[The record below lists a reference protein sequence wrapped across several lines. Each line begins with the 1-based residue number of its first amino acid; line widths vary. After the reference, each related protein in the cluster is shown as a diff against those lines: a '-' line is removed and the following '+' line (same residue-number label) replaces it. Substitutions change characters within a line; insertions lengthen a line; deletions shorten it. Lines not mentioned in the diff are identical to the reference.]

1 MYIDLS
7 GEWEISLRE
16 DAGERTG
23 SIRLPGILQAQGY
36 GNPVGLHT
44 PWVSGL
50 HDEFWYEQE
59 EYQYAQEEGVNV
71 PFLSQPPAHFTGKAY
86 YRRAF
91 RVEQETDREWFLYME
106 LARWRSQVWVD
117 GEEKGGDCSLCA
129 PHEIRLGR
137 LQRGTHQLLVCLD
150 NSMQY
155 PYRPDGHGVSDALG
169 ATWNG
174 MVGEIALYDET
185 EKIRRREDKRRYAAE
200 HPRTVEVRDGSFVID
215 GRKEYFRA
223 THFGGDYPLTG
234 CPVTDEAWWQEKMRL
249 MKEFGLNGIRFHSC
263 CPPEAAFK
271 AADGENMY
279 LLVECGMWNRFDEG
293 EAGAQMREVLRQESE
308 KILDAFGH
316 HSSFVFFSAS
326 NEPSGRWYRPLK
338 AWVSDIRA
346 YDEQLGYA
354 KRRVYTAQSG
364 WFYDEEPSRI
374 SGTDFIYFH
383 RSAYGPLEGGV
394 IRNSPGWKGKDY
406 SPSLEGCRLP
416 VISHELGQWCA
427 YPDFRVIDKFTGYL
441 QPGNYKI
448 FRENA
453 KAAGLLDKN
462 AVFVRC
468 SGENQLR
475 LYKEDLEATFRT
487 SRIKGFELLDLHDY
501 LGQGTALVGVLDA
514 FWDKKSYTRP
524 ELFRRFCA
532 ETVLLARCSSYVYGK
547 SEGGGKYII
556 PMEVSHYGRTDI
568 RGAELVWFLSA
579 RGECLC
585 EGRWACDT
593 IPCGGN
599 TPLGNIELSLDA
611 VKRNTACTL
620 TVRLT
625 AETPATYVENEW
637 PIHIFVKQEQSACG
651 QVLYTREW
659 KQAKAALAQGRRVV
673 FSPYLTELDYDCP
686 SLAMKN
692 VFWNSQMGPT
702 WCRSL
707 GLVVKD
713 GHVLFENFPTEESG
727 GWQWEDILR
736 RARGFRMEGLEEA
749 EALVRVIDDWNRNLS
764 LGLIWEAR
772 VGDGSLLVC
781 SGDIE
786 GAFEERPAAHS
797 LKKALLEY
805 AASEYFSPKGRVCVS
820 AIEEKLFPVCRM
832 WELADGISYDAE
844 AVVRDAEA
852 PLQANPNSFV
862 RVEKQSF
869 PVSLEV
875 RLTHTTKVQ
884 GFLYVPVQR
893 DRAHEGFVEAYRAEY
908 MNAETGSWET
918 LAEGRLPNTCR
929 FCKIVFDREVA
940 TDTLRLVVL
949 SAYGCEAKEVW
960 QNQPGGWVKVRKE
973 KSAVVQLACL
983 HVLCEEPSEPSD
995 FLFWEKDQKSRTMEI
1010 ED

>member
-16 DAGERTG
+16 DAGERAGKIT
-23 SIRLPGILQAQGY
+23 LPGILQAQGY
-36 GNPVGLHT
+36 GNPVGYHT

-86 YRRAF
+86 YRKTF
-91 RVEQETDREWFLYME
+91 QVEREADEEWFFHME

-117 GEEKGGDCSLCA
+117 GEPRGGDCSLCA

-137 LQRGTHQLLVCLD
+137 LAQGTHQLLVCLD

-174 MVGEIALYDET
+174 MVGEIAIYSET
-185 EKIRRREDKRRYAAE
+185 ENERRRAERARYAAE
-200 HPRTVEVRDGSFVID
+200 HPRTVEVQDGSFVID

-234 CPVTDEAWWQEKMRL
+234 CPVTDETWWREKMRL

-263 CPPEAAFK
+263 CPPEAAFG
-271 AADGENMY
+271 AADKENMY

-308 KILDAFGH
+308 RILRAFGH
-316 HSSFVFFSAS
+316 HPSFVFFSAS
-326 NEPSGRWYRPLK
+326 NEPSGRWYQPLK
-338 AWVSDIRA
+338 AWVSDVRA

-374 SGTDFIYFH
+374 SGTDFVYFH
-383 RSAYGPLEGGV
+383 RSAFGPLEGGV
-394 IRNSPGWKGKDY
+394 IRNSLGWKGKDY
-406 SPSLEGCRLP
+406 RPSLEGCRLP
-416 VISHELGQWCA
+416 VVSHELGQWCA
-427 YPDFRVIDKFTGYL
+427 YPDFQVIDKFTGYL

-453 KAAGLLDKN
+453 RQAGLLEEN
-462 AVFVRC
+462 AVFARC

-487 SRIKGFELLDLHDY
+487 PEIKGFELLDLHDY

-514 FWDKKSYTRP
+514 FWEKKSYTRP
-524 ELFRRFCA
+524 ELFRHFCA
-532 ETVLLARCSSYVYGK
+532 ETVLLARCSSYVYIK
-547 SEGGGKYII
+547 KEGTEKHRVPI
-556 PMEVSHYGRTDI
+556 EVSHYGKEEI
-568 RGAELVWFLSA
+568 RGAELSWKLSA
-579 RGECLC
+579 GDKDLC
-585 EGRWACDT
+585 EGEVACGT

-599 TPLGNIELSLDA
+599 TQLGNIEFSLGS
-611 VKRNTACTL
+611 VGRNTACKL

-625 AETPATYVENEW
+625 AETLDKPVENEW
-637 PIHIFVKQEQSACG
+637 PVHVFVKQEQCAHG

-659 KQAKAALAQGRRVV
+659 KQAKAALAQGWKVV

-707 GLVVKD
+707 GMVIKN
-713 GHVLFENFPTEESG
+713 GHDLFTDFPTEESG

-736 RARGFRMEGLEEA
+736 HARAFRMDGLEEA
-749 EALVRVIDDWNRNLS
+749 EILVRMIDDWNRNLPM
-764 LGLIWEAR
+764 GLIWEAK
-772 VGDGSLLVC
+772 VLEGSLLVC
-781 SGDIE
+781 SGDME
-786 GAFEERPAAHS
+786 GTFEERPEAFS
-797 LKKALLEY
+797 LKRALLEY
-805 AASEYFSPKGRVCVS
+805 AASERFCPRGIVCAS

-832 WELADGISYDAE
+832 WELADGIRYDADAE
-844 AVVRDAEA
+844 VRDSEA

-862 RVEKQSF
+862 RVEKQDF

-875 RLTHTTKVQ
+875 SLTHVTKVQ
-884 GFLYVPVQR
+884 GLLYVPVQR
-893 DRAHEGFVEAYRAEY
+893 DRAHEGFVRRYRVDC

-918 LAEGRLPNTCR
+918 VTEGQLPNTCR
-929 FCKIVFDREVA
+929 FSKIVFDRSVE

-960 QNQPGGWVKVRKE
+960 KNQPGGWGKVWKE

-983 HVLCEEPSEPSD
+983 HVLCEEPAEPSD